1 MRQRQPEP
9 ELERL
14 RRELW
19 RRYRYMVLWVLG
31 FPIIVFAPVVLLIVT
46 GHIHRG
52 DHVDH
57 RHCRRVDARLVST
70 SPSALATL

>member
-1 MRQRQPEP
+1 MTHAVVQAMRQRQPEP

-46 GHIHRG
+46 GYIH
-52 DHVDH
+52 
-57 RHCRRVDARLVST
+57 
-70 SPSALATL
+70 